1 MRVVRHIRTGR
12 IGSRFFSTDSSRLR
26 LSLLEDL
33 ALLAPFADRS
43 VRATQSQ
50 RPRARAPAPLG
61 PAICDVLTCEHL
73 ILQQTAR
80 RMEHAPRIRIGTAG
94 WSYKDWDGILYP
106 PEVTR
111 KKVHPVEF
119 LARFFDVIEINT
131 SFYGHIRPELGRLWS
146 RKAAAVN
153 PNFLFTAKLHRSF
166 THSPLA
172 VMEPTSA
179 ASIRPN
185 DRDEQLAREGL
196 ESLASEGKLGA
207 LLIQFPVSFKN
218 TSLNREYLEQLLR
231 QFIEYP
237 RVVEVRHESW
247 DNPETIAEFMRHNV
261 GFCNIDQPLLG
272 RSLAPTEHVT
282 SGVGYVRLHGRNYE
296 HWFESGFDSDNR
308 NRDDRYN
315 YLYKPAELEKWKE
328 KIEIIA
334 HKAESTFV
342 IANNHFQAK
351 AAVNALELRHLLDGK
366 KVRAP
371 ETLVKHYPE
380 LKEMVKM
387 EDTSGEYSLLG

>member
-1 MRVVRHIRTGR
+1 
-12 IGSRFFSTDSSRLR
+12 
-26 LSLLEDL
+26 
-33 ALLAPFADRS
+33 
-43 VRATQSQ
+43 
-50 RPRARAPAPLG
+50 
-61 PAICDVLTCEHL
+61 
-73 ILQQTAR
+73 
-80 RMEHAPRIRIGTAG
+80 MEAAGRIRIGTAG

-111 KKVHPVEF
+111 KKIHPVEF

-153 PNFLFTAKLHRSF
+153 PDFVFTAKLHRSF

-185 DRDEQLAREGL
+185 DEDERLAREGL
-196 ESLASEGKLGA
+196 DSLAAEGKLGA

-247 DNPETIAEFMRHNV
+247 NNSETIAEFMQQNV
-261 GFCNIDQPLLG
+261 GFCNIDQPQLG
-272 RSLAPTEHVT
+272 RSLGPTEHVT
-282 SGVGYVRLHGRNYE
+282 SEVGYVRLHGRNYE
-296 HWFESGFDSDNR
+296 QWFDSD

-328 KIEIIA
+328 KIAAIA
-334 HKAESTFV
+334 GRARSTYV

-371 ETLVKHYPE
+371 ETLVKHYTE
-380 LKEMVKM
+380 LREMVET
-387 EDTSGEYSLLG
+387 EDASGNYSLLG

>member
-1 MRVVRHIRTGR
+1 MELASQIRV
-12 IGSRFFSTDSSRLR
+12 
-26 LSLLEDL
+26 
-33 ALLAPFADRS
+33 
-43 VRATQSQ
+43 
-50 RPRARAPAPLG
+50 
-61 PAICDVLTCEHL
+61 
-73 ILQQTAR
+73 
-80 RMEHAPRIRIGTAG
+80 GTAG

-111 KKVHPVEF
+111 KKIHPVEYM
-119 LARFFDVIEINT
+119 ARFFDVIEINT
-131 SFYGHIRPELGRLWS
+131 SFYGHIRPELGQFWC
-146 RKAAAVN
+146 RKAVAVN

-185 DRDEQLAREGL
+185 DKDERLAREGL
-196 ESLASEGKLGA
+196 ESLASENMLGA

-218 TSLNREYLEQLLR
+218 TGLNREYLDELLR

-247 DNPETIAEFMRHNV
+247 NQPETLAQFLRHNV
-261 GFCNIDQPLLG
+261 GFCNIDQPVLG

-282 SGVGYVRLHGRNYE
+282 SNLGYVRLHGRNYE
-296 HWFESGFDSDNR
+296 HWFESGSDTDS
-308 NRDDRYN
+308 RDDRYN
-315 YLYKPAELEKWKE
+315 YLYKPAELEKWKD

-334 HKAESTFV
+334 KKALSTFV
-342 IANNHFQAK
+342 IANNHYQAK
-351 AAVNALELRHLLDGK
+351 APVNALALRHLLEGK
-366 KVRAP
+366 KVQAP

-380 LKEMVKM
+380 LKPISET
-387 EDTSGEYSLLG
+387 EDASGNYSLLA

>member
-1 MRVVRHIRTGR
+1 
-12 IGSRFFSTDSSRLR
+12 
-26 LSLLEDL
+26 
-33 ALLAPFADRS
+33 
-43 VRATQSQ
+43 
-50 RPRARAPAPLG
+50 
-61 PAICDVLTCEHL
+61 
-73 ILQQTAR
+73 
-80 RMEHAPRIRIGTAG
+80 MEPAPRIRIGTAG

-111 KKVHPVEF
+111 KKIHPVEF

-185 DRDEQLAREGL
+185 EQDERLAREGL
-196 ESLASEGKLGA
+196 DSLAAEGKLGA

-218 TSLNREYLEQLLR
+218 TGLNREYLEQLLR

-247 DNPETIAEFMRHNV
+247 NNPETLAEFMRHNI

-282 SGVGYVRLHGRNYE
+282 SPVGYVRLHGRNYE
-296 HWFESGFDSDNR
+296 NWFDGGSDGDKGS
-308 NRDDRYN
+308 RDDRYN
-315 YLYKPAELEKWKE
+315 YLYKPAELGKWKD
-328 KIEIIA
+328 KIESIA
-334 HKAESTFV
+334 QRAESTYV

-380 LKEMVKM
+380 LKGIAEI
-387 EDTSGEYSLLG
+387 EDTNGDRLPFGNSSDPHLGV

>member
-1 MRVVRHIRTGR
+1 MDT
-12 IGSRFFSTDSSRLR
+12 
-26 LSLLEDL
+26 
-33 ALLAPFADRS
+33 
-43 VRATQSQ
+43 
-50 RPRARAPAPLG
+50 PLG
-61 PAICDVLTCEHL
+61 
-73 ILQQTAR
+73 
-80 RMEHAPRIRIGTAG
+80 IRVGTAG

-111 KKVHPVEF
+111 KKIHPVEY

-131 SFYGHIRPELGRLWS
+131 SFYGHIRPELGRLWC

-153 PNFLFTAKLHRSF
+153 PTFAFTAKLHRSF

-185 DRDEQLAREGL
+185 DKDERLAREGL
-196 ESLASEGKLGA
+196 ESLASENMLGA

-218 TSLNREYLEQLLR
+218 TSLNREYLDQLLR

-247 DNPETIAEFMRHNV
+247 NQPETLAQFLRHNV

-282 SGVGYVRLHGRNYE
+282 SNLGYVRLHGRNYE
-296 HWFESGFDSDNR
+296 HWFESGSDTDS
-308 NRDDRYN
+308 RDDRYN
-315 YLYKPAELEKWKE
+315 YLYKPAEIEKWKD
-328 KIEIIA
+328 KIEVIA
-334 HKAESTFV
+334 KKALSTFV
-342 IANNHFQAK
+342 IANNHYQAK
-351 AAVNALELRHLLDGK
+351 APVNALELRHLLEGK

-380 LKEMVKM
+380 LKPISET
-387 EDTSGEYSLLG
+387 EDATGNYSLLA